1 VYDTRGAARATSTC
15 DDLAATVLLGPSTM
29 ADEGLR
35 VLASTAPCIITGGS
49 VVLNLP
55 VNSGLEVIAA
65 TVSGTQTTQMVIVPL
80 TRVGPITNGQILFSA
95 VLSETITGEHP
106 TTGDQVTRSGFN
118 AIFLRNDRG
127 EDVEFNADNSVALN
141 LLLRR

>member
-1 VYDTRGAARATSTC
+1 
-15 DDLAATVLLGPSTM
+15 M

-55 VNSGLEVIAA
+55 VNSGLDVIAA
-65 TVSGTQTTQMVIVPL
+65 TVQAGATTQMVEVPL

-95 VLSETITGEHP
+95 ALSETITGEHP

-127 EDVEFNADNSVALN
+127 EDVDFNSDNSVALN